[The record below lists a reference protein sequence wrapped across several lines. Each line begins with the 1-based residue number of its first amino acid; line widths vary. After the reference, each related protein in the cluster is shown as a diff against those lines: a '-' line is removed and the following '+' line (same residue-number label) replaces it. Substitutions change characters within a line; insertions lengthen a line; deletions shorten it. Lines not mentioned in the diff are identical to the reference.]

1 MQKSVYTYAHPH
13 PAVTADVVLFS
24 GTANRASASVL
35 LIQRGKPPYAG
46 CWAFPGGF
54 MNIDET
60 TEEAAKRELEEETGL
75 RADEAN
81 SGIRL
86 RRVGVYDAVA
96 RDPRERVLTVAYTCM
111 VPDAA
116 SVSGCDDAAD
126 ARWWPLA
133 ALPRLAFD
141 HAAILRDACALLDLP
156 APVFAEI

>member
-1 MQKSVYTYAHPH
+1 MQKTVYTYSHPH
-13 PAVTADVVLFS
+13 PSVTADVVLFS
-24 GTANRASASVL
+24 GTANCASASVL

-75 RADEAN
+75 RLADV
-81 SGIRL
+81 GL
-86 RRVGVYDAVA
+86 QRVGVYDAVS
-96 RDPRERVLTVAYTCM
+96 RDPRERVITVAYAYA
-111 VPDAA
+111 VPEAE
-116 SVSGCDDAAD
+116 SVSGGDDAAD